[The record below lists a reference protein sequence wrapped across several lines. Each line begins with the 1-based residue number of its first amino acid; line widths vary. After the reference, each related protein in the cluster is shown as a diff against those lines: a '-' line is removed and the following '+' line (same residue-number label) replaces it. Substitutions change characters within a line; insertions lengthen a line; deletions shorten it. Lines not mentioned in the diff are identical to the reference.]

1 MTGFRQRLR
10 PRQTDS
16 CSFVRRARNILDFLF
31 YPAFVAVAAI
41 VARHSVWGISLAR
54 LGLTRRFFAGCS
66 AGLCRRG
73 RRGRGRRG
81 RRGRRS
87 GNQRE
92 FFGVLFVPIP
102 MGLLRRL
109 CNESSKL
116 YPRAVAV
123 INGHF
128 ASAKQANLYFSLD
141 VAVGDFSIGRTPRP
155 FRFEGV
161 PCKSPHTPL
170 NITSRDACLWFTSS

>member
-16 CSFVRRARNILDFLF
+16 YSLVRRARNIRDLLI

-41 VARHSVWGISLAR
+41 VARHSVCGISLAR

-73 RRGRGRRG
+73 RGRRG

-92 FFGVLFVPIP
+92 ASGALVVPVP

-141 VAVGDFSIGRTPRP
+141 VAVGDFSIRRTPRP
-155 FRFEGV
+155 FRFEGA

-170 NITSRDACLWFTSS
+170 NITSRDACLRFTSS